1 MLEWSD
7 FVQQY
12 DVVITTYQVLRSDFN
27 VARAPPVR
35 PRREDV
41 KYVNIER
48 PRSPLV
54 MVEWNRV
61 IMDEVQMVGG
71 AKLEY
76 VTRPVLE
83 KVTHSNGPYLLPIG
97 IWSRSFHDSRRMR
110 YPEPPLVH
118 KWPI

>member
-1 MLEWSD
+1 MGPDLTKDAEGNLLEWSD

-76 VTRPVLE
+76 VTRPLLGR
-83 KVTHSNGPYLLPIG
+83 VTHSD
-97 IWSRSFHDSRRMR
+97 SSFYH
-110 YPEPPLVH
+110 P
-118 KWPI
+118 